1 MAQVKKLEGGGTPSK
16 KYLMF
21 NGTKIVEGDDN
32 FKQLEQ
38 YALNGNRGAQSMLN
52 TLRSNNYD
60 NSMVVNTSNT
70 GVDFQNV
77 DMSYY
82 NDRTGKQFEKGD
94 NF

>member
-1 MAQVKKLEGGGTPSK
+1 MAQVKKLQGGGNTTTN

-38 YALNGNRGAQSMLN
+38 QALNGNRAAQSMLN
-52 TLRSNNYD
+52 TLRSNSYD
-60 NSMVVNTSNT
+60 NSMVVNTTDNS
-70 GVDFQNV
+70 VDFQNV
-77 DMSYY
+77 NMNYY

-94 NF
+94 N

>member
-1 MAQVKKLEGGGTPSK
+1 MAQVKKLQNGGSPSN

-38 YALNGNRGAQSMLN
+38 QALNGNRAAQSMLK
-52 TLRSNNYD
+52 TLRSNSYD
-60 NSMVVNTSNT
+60 NSMIVNTTDN

-77 DMSYY
+77 DMGYY
-82 NDRTGKQFEKGD
+82 NDRTGKQFERGD
-94 NF
+94 N